1 MCSTKKLKN
10 WIKKWRIELSV
21 LIAIVIADVLGSS
34 ILGRATSVSFW
45 FRMGI
50 GIGAIMA
57 LCIIRFMLIKP
68 GKSYKNA
75 LGDTLSKR

>member
-1 MCSTKKLKN
+1 MYSTKKLKR
-10 WIKKWRIELSV
+10 WIKKWRIEISV
-21 LIAIVIADVLGSS
+21 IIAIVIADVIGSS

-57 LCIIRFMLIKP
+57 LCIIRFMAVKP
-68 GKSYKNA
+68 NKP
-75 LGDTLSKR
+75 LGDISVKN